1 MILTTVGRQPVRVT
15 ETLVGQEVTVCGRL
29 DVSSVDQVRLAL
41 YDILDRGVGDLLVH
55 LAQAEVHDAAGL
67 GVIVGI
73 HHRARRVG
81 RRLVLVDV
89 SPRLDRLLRA
99 SRLHRVLARGSGK
112 GVVTATPADE
122 TAVPLTETAVP
133 LTETAVPLTETAV
146 PLTETVVPVT
156 ETVVPGAESVGP
168 CPENAEPG
176 TDTVVPFTG

>member
-122 TAVPLTETAVP
+122 T
-133 LTETAVPLTETAV
+133 
-146 PLTETVVPVT
+146 VVPGT
-156 ETVVPGAESVGP
+156 ETVVPGTETVVPCAESVGS

>member
-15 ETLVGQEVTVCGRL
+15 ETLVGQEVTVSGRL
-29 DVSSVDQVRLAL
+29 DVSSVDEVRLAL
-41 YDILDRGVGDLLVH
+41 HDILDRGLGDLLVH

-99 SRLHRVLARGSGK
+99 SRLHRVLARGPGE
-112 GVVTATPADE
+112 GAVAVVPEAG
-122 TAVPLTETAVP
+122 
-133 LTETAVPLTETAV
+133 
-146 PLTETVVPVT
+146 TVVPFT
-156 ETVVPGAESVGP
+156 ESVVPCNES
-168 CPENAEPG
+168 AEPG
-176 TDTVVPFTG
+176 TDTVVPFTE